1 MGECGGLGGRSKK
14 CGSAVR
20 IVEGAKRGVA
30 YHGFGISQQ
39 INKCSGSECGHVAFN
54 VWVLRAIAMHACMY
68 FVHTIQWHHAGSPGH
83 LPASPLSSYDIE
95 DAIVMNKYSL
105 DRGFGRCIVLKK
117 YGVSLKK
124 YANRTMDRIVAPV
137 PLPGKTEEG
146 NVPGV

>member
-1 MGECGGLGGRSKK
+1 M
-14 CGSAVR
+14 
-20 IVEGAKRGVA
+20 
-30 YHGFGISQQ
+30 
-39 INKCSGSECGHVAFN
+39 
-54 VWVLRAIAMHACMY
+54 
-68 FVHTIQWHHAGSPGH
+68 H
-83 LPASPLSSYDIE
+83 LPAFPLSSYDIE

-146 NVPGV
+146 DVPGVSSEAGSAQDDSAAPVPQ